1 MIENHSRLR
10 STIDSGLRDLFGGA
24 VSGVVSV
31 VYCVSYAAL
40 IFSGPLGPWLG
51 YGVAATFISAT
62 VGAFVVALRSSLPF
76 TIAGPD
82 SSTSVVTATLVATFV
97 GWAVANSATDHLLES
112 ALIVT
117 ALSSAL
123 VGILLCGLGLGRAG
137 RAIRFVPYPV
147 IGGFLGA
154 TGWLMVAGACQVITD
169 QGLAVANSDAL
180 LSHASLSKLTAGAAI
195 AVSLYFGL
203 RYFRNPL
210 VLLGLI
216 LGAVAAA
223 HLTLLVMG
231 ISITDAQAGGWLFKP
246 EAPVALKL
254 PWNFQ
259 ELSRFPWPA
268 LSSLAGDI
276 IAVMFVT
283 VIAVLLNTTGIE
295 LETGHEGDLE
305 RELNAVGSA
314 NLLSACLGGY
324 VSCISLSRTTLNYSV
339 GGRGRLSGLTVA
351 AIMGLILVGGSG
363 FLAYMPKFVVGGL
376 LLYSGLY
383 LLHRWLLDSWRY
395 LSRVEYISL
404 AGIAL
409 IILEW
414 GFIAGVVIGIVI
426 GCATFALSVSRVP
439 AIKFS
444 FDGSEYHS
452 SLDRRPGELALL
464 TEYGREIQGMFL
476 HSYLFFGS
484 ANWLYRHVKA
494 LLAKQK
500 CRFLLFDFRLITGI
514 DSSATFS
521 FAQIKRVADECGVRI
536 VLTRLTRDVENVFR
550 VSRFISDDIVVAPN
564 LDGALES
571 CENAIIRAH
580 QTHDSEGST
589 LREWFTE
596 ALGGMENADQLI
608 QHCRRIVV
616 PPGEVIVR
624 EGDPANSMHFILEGR
639 VGIMV
644 NAGGPPVRVRSLG
657 PHMTIGEMGL
667 ITRQPRS
674 ATMQAE
680 LTSVL
685 YELSASDYERIKRD
699 NPALSHALLIYIV
712 AVLAERLSFANRI
725 IGVLQR

>member
-1 MIENHSRLR
+1 
-10 STIDSGLRDLFGGA
+10 
-24 VSGVVSV
+24 
-31 VYCVSYAAL
+31 
-40 IFSGPLGPWLG
+40 
-51 YGVAATFISAT
+51 
-62 VGAFVVALRSSLPF
+62 
-76 TIAGPD
+76 
-82 SSTSVVTATLVATFV
+82 
-97 GWAVANSATDHLLES
+97 
-112 ALIVT
+112 
-117 ALSSAL
+117 
-123 VGILLCGLGLGRAG
+123 
-137 RAIRFVPYPV
+137 
-147 IGGFLGA
+147 
-154 TGWLMVAGACQVITD
+154 MV
-169 QGLAVANSDAL
+169 
-180 LSHASLSKLTAGAAI
+180 
-195 AVSLYFGL
+195 
-203 RYFRNPL
+203 R
-210 VLLGLI
+210 
-216 LGAVAAA
+216 
-223 HLTLLVMG
+223 
-231 ISITDAQAGGWLFKP
+231 
-246 EAPVALKL
+246 
-254 PWNFQ
+254 
-259 ELSRFPWPA
+259 
-268 LSSLAGDI
+268 
-276 IAVMFVT
+276 
-283 VIAVLLNTTGIE
+283 NTTAPLI
-295 LETGHEGDLE
+295 GDL
-305 RELNAVGSA
+305 A
-314 NLLSACLGGY
+314 
-324 VSCISLSRTTLNYSV
+324 
-339 GGRGRLSGLTVA
+339 
-351 AIMGLILVGGSG
+351 
-363 FLAYMPKFVVGGL
+363 
-376 LLYSGLY
+376 
-383 LLHRWLLDSWRY
+383 SWR
-395 LSRVEYISL
+395 
-404 AGIAL
+404 
-409 IILEW
+409 
-414 GFIAGVVIGIVI
+414 
-426 GCATFALSVSRVP
+426 
-439 AIKFS
+439 S
-444 FDGSEYHS
+444 F
-452 SLDRRPGELALL
+452 

-616 PPGEVIVR
+616 PPGEVIVQ

-699 NPALSHALLIYIV
+699 NPALSNALLIYIV
-712 AVLAERLSFANRI
+712 AVMAERLSFANRI

>member
-1 MIENHSRLR
+1 LA
-10 STIDSGLRDLFGGA
+10 DSLGRQDCYLIIIFPLYSFIFADALNPFG
-24 VSGVVSV
+24 
-31 VYCVSYAAL
+31 
-40 IFSGPLGPWLG
+40 
-51 YGVAATFISAT
+51 
-62 VGAFVVALRSSLPF
+62 SS
-76 TIAGPD
+76 
-82 SSTSVVTATLVATFV
+82 
-97 GWAVANSATDHLLES
+97 ANSVPINALE
-112 ALIVT
+112 
-117 ALSSAL
+117 
-123 VGILLCGLGLGRAG
+123 CH
-137 RAIRFVPYPV
+137 
-147 IGGFLGA
+147 
-154 TGWLMVAGACQVITD
+154 
-169 QGLAVANSDAL
+169 AL
-180 LSHASLSKLTAGAAI
+180 LSPASLSKLTAGTAI

-203 RYFRNPL
+203 RHFRNPL

-216 LGAVAAA
+216 LGGVAAT

-231 ISITDAQAGGWLFKP
+231 ISITEAQAGGWLFKP
-246 EAPVALKL
+246 EAPVALKV
-254 PWNFQ
+254 PWNFE

-283 VIAVLLNTTGIE
+283 VITVLLNTAGIE
-295 LETGHEGDLE
+295 LETGHEADLE

-324 VSCISLSRTTLNYSV
+324 VSCISLSRTTLNYMV

-351 AIMGLILVGGSG
+351 AIVGLILAGSSD
-363 FLAYMPKFVVGGL
+363 FLAYVPKFVVGGL

-383 LLHRWLLDSWRY
+383 LVYRWLLDSWQY

-414 GFIAGVVIGIVI
+414 GFIAGVLIGIVI

-439 AIKFS
+439 AIRFS

-500 CRFLLFDFRLITGI
+500 CRFLLFDFRLITGV

-521 FAQIKRVADECGVRI
+521 FAQIKRVADESGARI
-536 VLTRLTRDVENVFR
+536 VLTRLTRDVENIFR

-571 CENAIIRAH
+571 CENALIRAH
-580 QTHDSEGST
+580 QIQDSEGST

-596 ALGGMENADQLI
+596 ALGGVENADQLI
-608 QHCRRIVV
+608 QHSRRIVV
-616 PPGEVIVR
+616 QPGEVIVR
-624 EGDPANSMHFILEGR
+624 EGDPANSMHFILDGR

-644 NAGGPPVRVRSLG
+644 NAGGRPVRVRSLG
-657 PHMTIGEMGL
+657 PHTTIGEMGL

-680 LTSVL
+680 LTSVF
-685 YELSASDYERIKRD
+685 YELSASSYERIKRD
-699 NPALSHALLIYIV
+699 NPALNHPY
-712 AVLAERLSFANRI
+712 
-725 IGVLQR
+725 

>member
-24 VSGVVSV
+24 ISGVVSV

-82 SSTSVVTATLVATFV
+82 SPTSVVTATLVATFV

-112 ALIVT
+112 TLIVA

-137 RAIRFVPYPV
+137 RVIRFVPYPV

-154 TGWLMVAGACQVITD
+154 TGLLMVAGAGQVITD
-169 QGLAVANSDAL
+169 QRLVVANIHAL
-180 LSHASLSKLTAGAAI
+180 LSPESLSKLTAGAAI

-203 RYFRNPL
+203 RHFRNPL

-223 HLTLLVMG
+223 HLSLLLMG
-231 ISITDAQAGGWLFKP
+231 ISITEAQAGGWLFKP
-246 EAPVALKL
+246 EAPVALEL
-254 PWNFQ
+254 PWSFE

-283 VIAVLLNTTGIE
+283 VITVLLNTNGIE
-295 LETGHEGDLE
+295 LETGHEADLE

-324 VSCISLSRTTLNYSV
+324 VSCISLSRTTLNYTV
-339 GGRGRLSGLTVA
+339 GSRGRLSGLTVA
-351 AIMGLILVGGSG
+351 AIMGLILAGGSG
-363 FLAYMPKFVVGGL
+363 FLAYVPKFVVGGL

-439 AIKFS
+439 AIRFS

-536 VLTRLTRDVENVFR
+536 VLTRLTRDVENIFR
-550 VSRFISDDIVVAPN
+550 VSRFISDDIVVAPY

-571 CENAIIRAH
+571 CENAIIKAH
-580 QTHDSEGST
+580 QAQDSEGST
-589 LREWFTE
+589 LRDWFTE
-596 ALGGMENADQLI
+596 ALGGVEDADQLI

-616 PPGEVIVR
+616 QPGEVIVR
-624 EGDPANSMHFILEGR
+624 EGDPANSMHFILDGR

-644 NAGGPPVRVRSLG
+644 NAGALPVRVRSLG
-657 PHMTIGEMGL
+657 PHTTIGEMGL

-685 YELSASDYERIKRD
+685 YELSASSYERIKHD

-712 AVLAERLSFANRI
+712 AVMAERLSFANRT